1 MKGQFR
7 AVNRYISKIKSTSS
21 IDSVS
26 NSGTFQVEDISV
38 GGFTLPQG
46 SVTLYVTAD
55 FAQTGKEEIF
65 RIVNIAGDVM
75 TYDKRISVGG
85 YVKPSHA
92 AWASI
97 RMNDVADILNEM
109 SDHIDNFG
117 DIAQIEGTQTV
128 KVWWGIFN
136 NGGTVYNVDS
146 ITLAVSWGQLV
157 DNTTNYVHFNLTTR
171 VFVVT
176 ASSTLAVAICMGSVV
191 VAGGVIGV
199 ITDLRPSIAT
209 TYFEIATKLDKAA
222 GLRDSIGLNKTIIVD
237 RTTGVEAIKNVDDAS
252 TLDLTTKIRVQK
264 TWWDYS
270 DVSLS
275 LLKDGV
281 DSNLHPI
288 PVVSTMTA
296 PIAVDT
302 FDSQMI
308 SAQTNVDS
316 ADRLTETHVSWGS
329 GVDLAMTYVFT
340 ASKNVVLNSATYSGA
355 RNIGYTVTLKE
366 TVSLDVLYTGAW
378 NATAT
383 DTFWSGVFL
392 RKGLSYTVD
401 TRWTGSTTYSYTFP
415 SGDLTLTSLTTGS
428 RNPESLTFNYA
439 VANNIPFGITTVS
452 NITTPVSAKGW
463 TISEIQVALRKVWT
477 PSQVVNVELLNSA
490 WTVIT
495 GATATIASGTVTTSQ
510 ANYNVTL
517 GTPYSATANDKLF
530 VKLSTAGSD
539 NSNYY
544 MAYGSTVLTTSG
556 INASTNADANPLFY
570 MSVISTWFNRYI
582 WTPCHPTL
590 SKYAWLCDTT
600 VTNFGLAYLRTWGYS
615 SSSTWLNADT
625 VYYVNSNNTWALTT
639 SSGSWVSIGK
649 TYGVNLVVKMP

>member
-7 AVNRYISKIKSTSS
+7 AVNRYISKVKATSS

-316 ADRLTETHVSWGS
+316 AGRLTETYVSWGS

-463 TISEIQVALRKVWT
+463 TISQIQVALRKVWT